1 MNLITL
7 QPGEI
12 RQIPLTG
19 RFLVVRTLT
28 GKVVLSDPHLGLPEF
43 EIKQSDN
50 LEFDQSRSVTVRN
63 AGDTAAQ
70 VELQSSPVKIF
81 SNDGGSVKISGG
93 SIQSIIEPIQV
104 TAEATV
110 QNGTVTSQS
119 QTTVGQVPDITIPPS
134 TKVKVLG
141 ASSATKRTA
150 FIQCL
155 NSSGSTYCRL
165 GGSDVTATSGLQ
177 LSGTS
182 GSPGA
187 LEIDLK
193 GELWVFNTH
202 ATNSAKIAVMW
213 GER

>member
-50 LEFDQSRSVTVRN
+50 LEFEQSRSVTVRN
-63 AGDTAAQ
+63 AGDAAAQ

-119 QTTVGQVPDITIPPS
+119 PNATSQLPDVTIPA
-134 TKVKVLG
+134 G
-141 ASSATKRTA
+141 ATVTVINA
-150 FIQCL
+150 
-155 NSSGSTYCRL
+155 SGSQRRVVFLQNISDTETLLRV
-165 GGSDVTATSGLQ
+165 GGTPTANA
-177 LSGTS
+177 
-182 GSPGA
+182 GA
-187 LEIDLK
+187 VLK
-193 GELWVFNTH
+193 GGIDAIASIEFESVQTIKVYN
-202 ATNSAKIAVMW
+202 ASANDAKVAIMW
-213 GER
+213 SSR

>member
-50 LEFDQSRSVTVRN
+50 LEFEQSRSVTVRN
-63 AGDTAAQ
+63 AGDAAAQ

-119 QTTVGQVPDITIPPS
+119 P
-134 TKVKVLG
+134 
-141 ASSATKRTA
+141 
-150 FIQCL
+150 
-155 NSSGSTYCRL
+155 N
-165 GGSDVTATSGLQ
+165 ATSQ
-177 LSGTS
+177 L
-182 GSPGA
+182 P
-187 LEIDLK
+187 
-193 GELWVFNTH
+193 
-202 ATNSAKIAVMW
+202 
-213 GER
+213 